1 MMKLSRTVL
10 ALGASMFFS
19 HLVAAEDWPQW
30 NGPTRNGDYQETG
43 IISEIPKSGLKQLWR
58 APVSGAYS
66 GPAVADGRVFVTD
79 YVRESGDVTNNP
91 GGRDSL
97 TGKERVL
104 CLDAKSGKQI
114 WEHSYDRPYKLSY
127 PAGPR
132 VTPQVDQGRV
142 YALGA
147 EGDLLCLNA
156 QNGKIIWQRQLAEEY
171 KTEAPIWGYAAAPL
185 IIGDQLIT
193 LAGGEGSVVVSLDK
207 ATGKEKWRAL
217 TASEIGYAP
226 PTIIEHAGVTQLLV
240 WDADN
245 LNSLNPANGQ
255 VYWSEPLKPQYGMSI
270 MAPVKSGDKL
280 FASGIGEVAGM
291 YQLQMPD
298 PGVKKLWEGGDR
310 KSAVYCGN
318 STPVFSGDY
327 IFGSDCGG
335 GALICVRASDGKR
348 MWETYQPT
356 SGGDRRASHGTA
368 FLSRVGDRYFIF
380 SETGDFII
388 AKLDEQKYDEVSR
401 FHVIDPT
408 NDCFGRKVV
417 WTYPAYANR
426 CLFVRNDEEIVCY
439 SLAK

>member
-1 MMKLSRTVL
+1 MNLLQKLWSPL
-10 ALGASMFFS
+10 ALIILSQAAFS
-19 HLVAAEDWPQW
+19 DDWPQW
-30 NGPTRNGDYQETG
+30 NGPARNGDYQESG
-43 IISEIPKSGLKQLWR
+43 VISEIPKTGLKLLWR

-66 GPAVADGRVFVTD
+66 GPAVAKGRVFITD
-79 YVRESGDVTNNP
+79 YVRESGEVSNNP

-104 CLDAKSGKQI
+104 CFDAQSGKQL
-114 WEHSYDRPYKLSY
+114 WEYAYDRPYKLSY
-127 PAGPR
+127 PIGPR
-132 VTPQVDQGRV
+132 VTPLVDGDRV

-156 QNGKIIWQRQLAEEY
+156 QMGDVIWKRQLAEEY
-171 KTEAPIWGYAAAPL
+171 KTEAPIWGYSAVPL

-193 LAGGEGSVVVSLDK
+193 LAGGKGSVVVALDK

-217 TASEIGYAP
+217 TAEEIGYAP
-226 PTIIEHAGVTQLLV
+226 PTLIEHAGTKQLLV
-240 WDADN
+240 WDSDN

-280 FASGIGEVAGM
+280 FASAIGEVAGM
-291 YQLQMPD
+291 YQLQSTK

-318 STPVFSGDY
+318 STPVFDGEY
-327 IFGSDCGG
+327 IYGSDCGG
-335 GALICVRASDGKR
+335 GAMICVRASDGKR

-388 AKLDEQKYDEVSR
+388 AKLSAEKYDEVSR

-426 CLFVRNDEEIVCY
+426 CLFVRNDNEIACY